1 MIEQT
6 FLMPDR
12 ASASTIDVMHGKV
25 LRGEQQRKY
34 QQQPEQAIAV
44 PFSCE

>member
-25 LRGEQQRKY
+25 LRGEQQQKH

-44 PFSCE
+44 FFSCG

>member
-1 MIEQT
+1 VIEQT
-6 FLMPDR
+6 FLMADQ

-25 LRGEQQRKY
+25 LRGKQQQKH

-44 PFSCE
+44 FFSCG